1 MEHKKF
7 EELIDLIIN
16 ENEEKAR
23 ELFHDIVVEK
33 SREIYESIMDEE
45 MHGEEGLEEGDPVE
59 GMMSEIE
66 AEEQMSEG
74 DDEAEVEFDHDAEEA
89 GDDLTHDLEADDD
102 MGEEGEGDK
111 IEDLE
116 DRVVDVEDELDELL
130 SKFNAIMGKGEE
142 DMGGEEVA
150 GGEEDMME
158 AADEEDDEEDVAESS
173 EDDEEA
179 VEESIAEAVTLKK
192 VSVTH
197 GDNGSNTKSPA
208 LHEPKVKT
216 AGVKPVMS
224 KGTETVPTGPKGPS
238 NVYTKGEKEVPGAG
252 NFKNVPGKDN
262 FKEKGDSAP
271 KPVTSQASGVNTK
284 SPVSKG

>member
-16 ENEEKAR
+16 ENEDKAR
-23 ELFHDIVVEK
+23 ELFHEIVVEK

-45 MHGEEGLEEGDPVE
+45 MHEESMEEGDSVG
-59 GMMSEIE
+59 GMLDEIE
-66 AEEQMSEG
+66 VEETMAEDSDEADVDF
-74 DDEAEVEFDHDAEEA
+74 DDEAEEA
-89 GDDLTHDLEADDD
+89 GDELTHDMEDDHD
-102 MGEEGEGDK
+102 EGDK
-111 IEDLE
+111 VEDLE
-116 DRVVDVEDELDELL
+116 DRVVDVENELEELMA
-130 SKFNAIMGKGEE
+130 KFEEMMGGGE
-142 DMGGEEVA
+142 DMGGEEGA
-150 GGEEDMME
+150 EDMME
-158 AADEEDDEEDVAESS
+158 ASDDEEDVTEAA

-179 VEESIAEAVTLKK
+179 VEEAIAEAVALKK

-216 AGVKPVMS
+216 AGVKPVKFS
-224 KGTETVPTGPKGPS
+224 GDSETVPTGPKEPS
-238 NVYTKGEKEVPGAG
+238 DYLTKGKGNLPGAG

-262 FKEKGDSAP
+262 FKEKGDSTP